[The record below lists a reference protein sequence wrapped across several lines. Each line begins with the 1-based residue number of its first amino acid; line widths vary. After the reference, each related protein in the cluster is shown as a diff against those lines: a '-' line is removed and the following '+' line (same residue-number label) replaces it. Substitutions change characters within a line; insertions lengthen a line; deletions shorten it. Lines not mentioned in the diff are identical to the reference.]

1 MEVAR
6 EAICRRKIAK
16 ISAVTIKVLASSITS
31 MATYLLH
38 QISEQS

>member
-16 ISAVTIKVLASSITS
+16 ISAVTIKVLA
-31 MATYLLH
+31 TYLLH